1 MKYLCLVYVEEA
13 KRDALPSEELLAL
26 VSETKSYIE
35 ELKASRH
42 YIAAEPLHP
51 VSTATTVRV
60 RGGTATVTD
69 GPFAETKEQL
79 GGFFLID
86 ARDLN
91 EALLIASRIPPARIG
106 SIEVR
111 AVRDLQDY
119 VDLAQRPST
128 NHAS

>member
-1 MKYLCLVYVEEA
+1 M
-13 KRDALPSEELLAL
+13 
-26 VSETKSYIE
+26 
-35 ELKASRH
+35 
-42 YIAAEPLHP
+42 
-51 VSTATTVRV
+51 STATTVRV
-60 RGGTATVTD
+60 RNGTAAVTD

-79 GGFFLID
+79 GGFFLVD

-91 EALLIASRIPPARIG
+91 EALLIASRIPPARVG

-119 VDLAQRPST
+119 VDLAQRRST